1 MGAEEGYQRSP
12 EPCPTRPEVS
22 SSPTSLCPSPYLEHT
37 SPRAA
42 CPLPTVSGPRPGRRH
57 LSFICI
63 SAGVVSGGAG
73 VSGIHLLVGR
83 VHTLRQVLN
92 SLVPQLFSGQAPA
105 GHGSGAAARLGA
117 PLQLVLGAVLGA
129 LEGPQGQRACPAI
142 AWRSGQ
148 PEAADLLSG
157 EGTQAGEA
165 GGWAPMGGHTEP
177 TRPPAPNCHPCPLPA
192 PGSFPAPPA
201 LGPCQLSPDPWEAPV
216 LTAVLSEMA
225 DTAPRPPSTTSS

>member
-42 CPLPTVSGPRPGRRH
+42 CPLPTVSGSRPGRRH
-57 LSFICI
+57 LSSICI
-63 SAGVVSGGAG
+63 TAGAVSGGVG

-105 GHGSGAAARLGA
+105 GHRSIILAHHLHFMRAWMFLFTLHSPRSERGSHTQNR
-117 PLQLVLGAVLGA
+117 
-129 LEGPQGQRACPAI
+129 PQINRY
-142 AWRSGQ
+142 
-148 PEAADLLSG
+148 EVN
-157 EGTQAGEA
+157 E
-165 GGWAPMGGHTEP
+165 
-177 TRPPAPNCHPCPLPA
+177 
-192 PGSFPAPPA
+192 
-201 LGPCQLSPDPWEAPV
+201 
-216 LTAVLSEMA
+216 
-225 DTAPRPPSTTSS
+225 

>member
-1 MGAEEGYQRSP
+1 MGAEEGCQLSP
-12 EPCPTRPEVS
+12 EPCPTHPEVS

-42 CPLPTVSGPRPGRRH
+42 CPLPTIGGSCPGRRQ

-63 SAGVVSGGAG
+63 SAGAVSGRAG

-105 GHGSGAAARLGA
+105 GHGSGAAAAAARLGA
-117 PLQLVLGAVLGA
+117 QLQLVLGAVLGA
-129 LEGPQGQRACPAI
+129 LEGQQGQRACPAI
-142 AWRSGQ
+142 AWPSGQ
-148 PEAADLLSG
+148 PEVVDLLSG

-177 TRPPAPNCHPCPLPA
+177 TSPPAPNCHPCPLLA
-192 PGSFPAPPA
+192 PGSFPAHPA
-201 LGPCQLSPDPWEAPV
+201 LW
-216 LTAVLSEMA
+216 AVPAE
-225 DTAPRPPSTTSS
+225 PRPLGGPNTHCCYL